1 MTGINRTDVV
11 FSNSFISFSARDI
24 PVLDTKKQAE
34 IHFLWCF
41 KCSFEF
47 SAFLVPVLNV
57 KKCLEVTENCIQGNL
72 CHLIPILKMQKI
84 QKSNLNRHSN

>member
-1 MTGINRTDVV
+1 MTAINRTDVV
-11 FSNSFISFSARDI
+11 FSNSFLSFSARDI

-57 KKCLEVTENCIQGNL
+57 KKCLEVTENFIQGNRL
-72 CHLIPILKMQKI
+72 SFNTDTKNAENSKEQFK
-84 QKSNLNRHSN
+84 